1 MRRRIMGQI
10 GFMRMAVDEARKG
23 VEEGVGGPFGAVVV
37 KDGKVI
43 GKASNMVFATRDP
56 TAHAEIMAIRD
67 ACKTLDNAEL
77 DGCEIYTLGEPCPM
91 CMAAIYWSRISKVYF
106 ANTKEHAASIGFDD
120 SFIYREL
127 ATPID
132 DRCIVIRHTPVDDA
146 LSLFNEWD
154 RYIDKTDLPQT

>member
-1 MRRRIMGQI
+1 MGQVE
-10 GFMRMAVDEARKG
+10 FMQMAIDEARKG
-23 VEEGVGGPFGAVVV
+23 VEDGIGGPFGAVIV

-43 GKASNMVFATRDP
+43 GKASNMVFATKDP

-77 DGCEIYTLGEPCPM
+77 EGCEMYTLGEPCPM
-91 CMAAIYWSRISKVYF
+91 CMAAIYWSKISTVYF

-127 ATPID
+127 ATPIKG
-132 DRCIVIRHTPVDDA
+132 RCIVIQHTPDEDA
-146 LSLFNEWD
+146 AMLFKEWD
-154 RYIDKTDLPQT
+154 RDIDKTDLPQT